1 MTNTIKEFLE
11 TKEAEGTMHIGDLA
25 EFGVMNVA
33 HKDLMYDEDILNF
46 FDDYE
51 DDIEAVILDH
61 VEGLTGDKF
70 YNLTNMELMETLNEY
85 TNLEFTTIDEMLE
98 LLHEEAFKQA
108 EVDNAEEW
116 DDMDEE
122 EQEDI
127 IMDYMDDVEVL
138 PTKQDKINFVC
149 LAVELVAQDIIEDRD
164 L

>member
-1 MTNTIKEFLE
+1 MNTIREFLE

-33 HKDLMYDEDILNF
+33 HKDLMYDEDIINF
-46 FDDYE
+46 FDQYE
-51 DDIEAVILDH
+51 DDIEAVILDF
-61 VEGLTGDKF
+61 VEGLTDDTF
-70 YNLTNMELMETLNEY
+70 YDLTNMELLESLNEY

-122 EQEDI
+122 EQEELVF
-127 IMDYMDDVEVL
+127 DYMEDLEVL
-138 PTKQDKINFVC
+138 PTEQDKINFVC
-149 LAVELVAQDIIEDRD
+149 LAVELVAQNMMEER
-164 L
+164 

>member
-1 MTNTIKEFLE
+1 MNTIREFLE

-25 EFGVMNVA
+25 EFGVMNVG
-33 HKDLMYDEDILNF
+33 HRELMYNEDILNF

-51 DDIEAVILDH
+51 DDIEAVITDY
-61 VEGLTGDKF
+61 VEGITGDTF
-70 YNLTNMELMETLNEY
+70 YDLTDMDLLEELNDY

-108 EVDNAEEW
+108 EEDNAEEW

-122 EQEDI
+122 EQEEL
-127 IMDYMDDVEVL
+127 IMDYMEDLEVL

-149 LAVELVAQDIIEDRD
+149 LSVELVAQDMVVE
-164 L
+164 

>member
-1 MTNTIKEFLE
+1 MNTIREFLE

-33 HKDLMYDEDILNF
+33 HKDLMYDEDIINF

-51 DDIEAVILDH
+51 DDIEAVITDY
-61 VEGLTGDKF
+61 VEGITGDTF
-70 YNLTNMELMETLNEY
+70 YDLTDMDLLEELNDY

-108 EVDNAEEW
+108 EKDNAEEW

-122 EQEDI
+122 EQEEL
-127 IMDYMDDVEVL
+127 IMDYMDDVDVL
-138 PTKQDKINFVC
+138 PTEQDKLNFVA
-149 LAVELVAQDIIEDRD
+149 LSVEIVAQQMQEG
-164 L
+164 

>member
-1 MTNTIKEFLE
+1 MNTIREFLE

-33 HKDLMYDEDILNF
+33 HKDLMYDEDIINF

-51 DDIEAVILDH
+51 DDIEAVVTDY
-61 VEGLTGDKF
+61 VEGITGDTF
-70 YNLTNMELMETLNEY
+70 YDLTDMDLLEELNDY

-108 EVDNAEEW
+108 MEDNAEEW
-116 DDMDEE
+116 EDMDEDDKE
-122 EQEDI
+122 ELVF
-127 IMDYMDDVEVL
+127 DYMEDLEVL

>member
-1 MTNTIKEFLE
+1 MNTIREFLE

-51 DDIEAVILDH
+51 DDIEAVVTNFI
-61 VEGLTGDKF
+61 EEMTGYKF
-70 YNLTNMELMETLNEY
+70 YDLTNMELLETLNEY
-85 TNLEFTTIDEMLE
+85 TNLEFTTIDEMLD
-98 LLHEEAFKQA
+98 LLHEKAYSQA
-108 EVDNAEEW
+108 MEDNAKEW
-116 DDMDEE
+116 EDMDEE
-122 EQEDI
+122 EIEELVF
-127 IMDYMDDVEVL
+127 DYMDDVEVL

>member
-1 MTNTIKEFLE
+1 MTNTIKEFLQNE
-11 TKEAEGTMHIGDLA
+11 EESTVKDVAEYGLESGAIGELI
-25 EFGVMNVA
+25 
-33 HKDLMYDEDILNF
+33 YTEDIVAF
-46 FDDYE
+46 FDRYE

-116 DDMDEE
+116 EDMDEE

>member
-1 MTNTIKEFLE
+1 MINMNTIREFLE

-33 HKDLMYDEDILNF
+33 HKELMYNEDILNF

-51 DDIEAVILDH
+51 DDIEAVITDY
-61 VEGLTGDKF
+61 VEGITGDTF
-70 YNLTNMELMETLNEY
+70 YDLTDMDLLEELNDY

-108 EVDNAEEW
+108 EEDNAEEW

-122 EQEDI
+122 EQEEL
-127 IMDYMDDVEVL
+127 IMDYMDDVDVL
-138 PTKQDKINFVC
+138 PTEQDKLNFVC
-149 LAVELVAQDIIEDRD
+149 LSVELVAQDMVVE
-164 L
+164 

>member
-1 MTNTIKEFLE
+1 MTNTIKEFLQNE
-11 TKEAEGTMHIGDLA
+11 EESTVKDVAEYGLESGAIGELI
-25 EFGVMNVA
+25 
-33 HKDLMYDEDILNF
+33 YTEDIVAF
-46 FDDYE
+46 FDEYE
-51 DDIEAVILDH
+51 DDIEAVILDF

-108 EVDNAEEW
+108 MEDNAEEW
-116 DDMDEE
+116 EDMDEE

-149 LAVELVAQDIIEDRD
+149 LAVELVAQDMVVE
-164 L
+164 

>member
-1 MTNTIKEFLE
+1 MNTIREFLQGQE
-11 TKEAEGTMHIGDLA
+11 ESTVRDVAAYGIESGVIGELIYTK
-25 EFGVMNVA
+25 
-33 HKDLMYDEDILNF
+33 DILNF

-51 DDIEAVILDH
+51 DDIEAVVTNFI
-61 VEGLTGDKF
+61 EEMTGYKF

-85 TNLEFTTIDEMLE
+85 TNTNTSFTTIDEMLE

-108 EVDNAEEW
+108 MEDNAEEW
-116 DDMDEE
+116 EDMDEDDKE
-122 EQEDI
+122 ELVF
-127 IMDYMDDVEVL
+127 DYMDDVEVL

>member
-1 MTNTIKEFLE
+1 MNTIREFLE

-51 DDIEAVILDH
+51 DDIEAVVTNFI
-61 VEGLTGDKF
+61 EEMTGYKF
-70 YNLTNMELMETLNEY
+70 YDLTNMELLETLNEY
-85 TNLEFTTIDEMLE
+85 TNLEFTTIDEMLD
-98 LLHEEAFKQA
+98 LLHEKAYSQA
-108 EVDNAEEW
+108 MEDNAEEW
-116 DDMDEE
+116 EDMDEE